1 MRFSERFNNA
11 LTGVIGGIILPA
23 LAFLL
28 FFLLTRHG
36 LSIEQYLKHMETAD
50 NVTEILSVSV
60 FANIIIFLVFNRFDM
75 LRASKGVLGITII
88 WAFVVFGIK
97 LL

>member
-1 MRFSERFNNA
+1 MWFREHFNNL
-11 LTGVIGGIILPA
+11 LTGVISGIILPG

-28 FFLLTRHG
+28 FFLFTRHG
-36 LSIEQYLKHMETAD
+36 LSFEQYLKHMETAD
-50 NVTEILSVSV
+50 NVTEIMSVSV
-60 FANIIIFLVFNRFDM
+60 FTNIIIFLLFNRLDM

-97 LL
+97 LF